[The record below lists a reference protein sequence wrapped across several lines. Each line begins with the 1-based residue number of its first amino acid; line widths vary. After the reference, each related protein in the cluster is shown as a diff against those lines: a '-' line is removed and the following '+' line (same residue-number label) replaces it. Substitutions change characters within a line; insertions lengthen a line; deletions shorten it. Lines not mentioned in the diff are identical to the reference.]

1 MKIGLAYDL
10 KSAVPVALGT
20 PDEEAEEYDPPSTI
34 DALASEI
41 ERLGHQLARL
51 GGGPE
56 FLKNV
61 GHTAVDFVFNIAEG
75 RGIYRSRE
83 AQIPGVLEMLGI
95 PYFGSDPLTLGI
107 CLDKPSAKL
116 VALSAGV
123 LTPQYHVVRQID
135 ELSALRKEA
144 VDFPL
149 VVKPAFEGSSKG
161 VHPTSLVDNWDD
173 LYQAVE
179 TALEAYRQPAL
190 VEEFV
195 PGTEVTVGLLGN
207 NPPRVLGVMEVVPQ
221 SGPNDNFMYTLEV
234 KRDWRNLVSYRVPP
248 ALPAGCVREIEATA
262 LTLFAALGCRDVA
275 RMDFRIARNGNVYF
289 LEANPLPGLGD
300 YSDLPI
306 MASIVGRDYSWLIE
320 NLLNS
325 ALERCGLSPGVCRRD
340 GGLGVSPRFNLHP
353 LPGQEGGRGMVE
365 EGFAAPS

>member
-10 KSAVPVALGT
+10 KNAVTVPLGA

-41 ERLGHQLARL
+41 QRLGHQVVRL

-56 FLKNV
+56 FLENV
-61 GHTAVDFVFNIAEG
+61 VHASVDFVFNIAEG
-75 RGIYRSRE
+75 RGVYRSRE

-95 PYFGSDPLTLGI
+95 PYSGSDPLTLGI

-123 LTPQYHVVRQID
+123 RTPRYYVVQQLD
-135 ELSALRKEA
+135 QLAALREEA
-144 VDFPL
+144 VVFPM

-161 VHPTSLVDNWDD
+161 IHSTSLAHTWEQ
-173 LYQAVE
+173 LHLAVE

-190 VEEFV
+190 VEEFI
-195 PGTEVTVGLLGN
+195 PGTEITVGMLGN
-207 NPPRVLGVMEVVPQ
+207 NPPRVLAVMEVVPQ
-221 SGPNDNFMYTLEV
+221 SGPDDNFMYTLEV
-234 KRDWRNLVSYRVPP
+234 KRDWRNLVSYRIPP
-248 ALPAGCVREIEATA
+248 ELPAPCLREIEATA
-262 LTLFAALGCRDVA
+262 ITLFGALGCRDMA
-275 RMDFRIARNGNVYF
+275 RMDFRVGRNGTVYF

-320 NLLNS
+320 SILKS
-325 ALERCGLSPGVCRRD
+325 ALERCGLLTAQHAYSST
-340 GGLGVSPRFNLHP
+340 L
-353 LPGQEGGRGMVE
+353 
-365 EGFAAPS
+365 